1 MRAIGVLRF
10 ALSLLLLPQISSFSL
25 KKGVIRL
32 LDLERSES
40 SLPLHDNFPEQQEH
54 QRSDIHTNV
63 MTTILPG
70 TVSFDA
76 DAWLKWTQKVV
87 PVVMCIGLI
96 GHVMGG
102 SADVLLMMSTIIV
115 FGLMFMEIMEGG
127 KIPFDAVGR
136 EGLNNAANKINKL
149 GRESVLIITGGIVIS
164 MMVVV
169 AVVVVNL
176 MKLPQSINKLLTSYH
191 TIYQRYL

>member
-1 MRAIGVLRF
+1 MRKISALRF
-10 ALSLLLLPQISSFSL
+10 TLSLLLMPQIVPFSF

-32 LDLERSES
+32 MDLERSES

-54 QRSDIHTNV
+54 HHSETDTNAMAIV
-63 MTTILPG
+63 PG

-76 DAWLKWTQKVV
+76 NAWLKWTQKVV
-87 PVVMCIGLI
+87 PVVVCIGLI

-102 SADVLLMMSTIIV
+102 SVDLLLMMSTIIV

-149 GRESVLIITGGIVIS
+149 GRESVLIITGGFVIS
-164 MMVVV
+164 IM
-169 AVVVVNL
+169 VVVNL
-176 MKLPQSINKLLTSYH
+176 MSKKKVATEHQ
-191 TIYQRYL
+191 